1 MNFTESITFGM
12 GFSIDVLLVSSIIL
26 ALVFLLFALIVHQ
39 LPLGL

>member
-12 GFSIDVLLVSSIIL
+12 GFSIGVLIVSSIIL
-26 ALVFLLFALIVHQ
+26 ALVFLVFALIVHQ